1 MHQRLHESVE
11 ETFERVQTIMHR
23 GTDSDRK
30 EFLRALGTEIGR
42 LPDDLF
48 GEFSEAMLDAS
59 ILRDANQIQEH
70 LLDSLDE
77 GEVPVGTEFEE
88 KD

>member
-11 ETFERVQTIMHR
+11 ETIERVQTIMHR
-23 GTDSDRK
+23 GTDPDRK